1 MKTSTENNTLTIYL
15 EGRIDT
21 NNAAEVENEIMEAVG
36 ANADGNLVIDAEHL
50 EYISSAGLR
59 VLMKLRK
66 SAGKSLPII
75 NVSSEVYEILNVT
88 GFTELLEVKKAL
100 RSINVEGLEE
110 IGRGATSQV
119 YRIDRETV
127 LKVFK
132 PNTSLEIINQENE
145 RSRNAFVS
153 GIPTAIS
160 YDIVKVGDCYGTV
173 YELLD
178 AKDFLSIVENDK
190 EHLKE
195 HISKFAKATRE
206 MNRIE
211 VDPAK
216 FPPTKAGSLY
226 VLPRLEG
233 LCTKE
238 EIDKL
243 RKLYEIIPDR
253 NTFIH
258 GDCHLGNVI
267 MQNDELVFIDLMTC
281 GSGHPVFEMSSMC
294 SVYHMPPKFGS
305 REASPLLRNFT
316 EEESSEIWNIYL
328 RSYLDTEDEELLNKA
343 ERQITAVA
351 SARTLFAAVFLPG
364 LIAPER
370 LEEMKRTAL
379 DYVDEGLEPLVFD

>member
-36 ANADGNLVIDAEHL
+36 ANDDGNLAIDAEHL

-145 RSRNAFVS
+145 AS
-153 GIPTAIS
+153 GCE
-160 YDIVKVGDCYGTV
+160 G
-173 YELLD
+173 
-178 AKDFLSIVENDK
+178 
-190 EHLKE
+190 
-195 HISKFAKATRE
+195 
-206 MNRIE
+206 
-211 VDPAK
+211 
-216 FPPTKAGSLY
+216 FP
-226 VLPRLEG
+226 
-233 LCTKE
+233 
-238 EIDKL
+238 
-243 RKLYEIIPDR
+243 
-253 NTFIH
+253 
-258 GDCHLGNVI
+258 
-267 MQNDELVFIDLMTC
+267 
-281 GSGHPVFEMSSMC
+281 
-294 SVYHMPPKFGS
+294 
-305 REASPLLRNFT
+305 
-316 EEESSEIWNIYL
+316 
-328 RSYLDTEDEELLNKA
+328 
-343 ERQITAVA
+343 
-351 SARTLFAAVFLPG
+351 
-364 LIAPER
+364 
-370 LEEMKRTAL
+370 
-379 DYVDEGLEPLVFD
+379 